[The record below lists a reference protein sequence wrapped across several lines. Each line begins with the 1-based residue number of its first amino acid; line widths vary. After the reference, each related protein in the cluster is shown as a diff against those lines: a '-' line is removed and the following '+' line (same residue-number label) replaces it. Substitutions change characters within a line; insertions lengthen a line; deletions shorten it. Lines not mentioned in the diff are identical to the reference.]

1 MPGRS
6 LAVGVVYGERR
17 FEITMIN
24 IGLVGAGAWGKH
36 LLRNFANLPGSRLK
50 RVCDLSEKVR
60 STVKATY
67 PDVDVVSDFR
77 KIITD
82 PEIDA
87 VVIATTPETH
97 FELSTL
103 ALQAG
108 KDVFVEKPLVLK
120 VDDGAALVELAE
132 RQHKLLM
139 VGHIMVYHPAVLM
152 LKGLIDSGEL
162 GDIHYLYGAR
172 LNLGKVREIENAL
185 WSFAPHDISIVLFLL
200 DKEPVSVT
208 AVAQAYLQ
216 KSKSIED
223 VSFMT
228 MLFEGG
234 EMANI
239 HVSWLDPN
247 KVRKLT
253 VVGSKKM
260 VVFDDTEAS
269 EKVRIYDKGVD
280 RNRDYQTYGE
290 YLSLRTGDIII
301 PKIDSSEPLRSECLH
316 FIECVESRTRPR
328 SDGAEG
334 LKVLK
339 ILAAAQRSIEQ
350 GGVPQK
356 V

>member
-1 MPGRS
+1 M
-6 LAVGVVYGERR
+6 VNV
-17 FEITMIN
+17 
-24 IGLVGAGAWGKH
+24 GLVGAGAWGKH
-36 LLRNFANLPGSRLK
+36 LLRNFASIPGSRLSK
-50 RVCDLSEKVR
+50 VCDLSDRVR
-60 STVKATY
+60 SAVAAAY
-67 PDVDVVSDFR
+67 PDVAVESEFREIVSDS
-77 KIITD
+77 
-82 PEIDA
+82 EIDA

-97 FELSTL
+97 YELSTM
-103 ALQAG
+103 ALKAG

-120 VDDGAALVELAE
+120 VDEGTELVKLAE
-132 RQHKLLM
+132 RQKRLLM
-139 VGHIMVYHPAVLM
+139 VGHIMVYHPAVLK
-152 LKGLIDSGEL
+152 LKDLIDSGEL
-162 GDIHYLYGAR
+162 GNIHYLYGAR

-200 DKEPVSVT
+200 GKEPVSVT
-208 AVAQAYLQ
+208 AVARAYLQ
-216 KSKSIED
+216 KSENIED

-228 MLFEGG
+228 MLFENG

-280 RNRDYQTYGE
+280 RNTDYQTYGE
-290 YLSLRTGDIII
+290 YLSLRTGDIVI
-301 PKIDSSEPLRSECLH
+301 PKVDSSEPLRNECLH
-316 FIECVESRTRPR
+316 FIECVEKRTRPR

-339 ILAAAQRSIEQ
+339 ILAAAQKSIEQ
-350 GGVPQK
+350 GGAPQK
-356 V
+356 I

>member
-1 MPGRS
+1 MVN
-6 LAVGVVYGERR
+6 L
-17 FEITMIN
+17 
-24 IGLVGAGAWGKH
+24 GLVGAGAWGRH
-36 LLRNFANLPGSRLK
+36 LLRNFAGLPGSNLT

-60 STVKATY
+60 SSVAAMY
-67 PDVDVVSDFR
+67 PDIEVDSDFES
-77 KIITD
+77 ILSD
-82 PEIDA
+82 PDIDA

-97 FELSTL
+97 YELSMK
-103 ALQAG
+103 ALRSG

-120 VDDGAALVELAE
+120 VDEGAELVRLADELK
-132 RQHKLLM
+132 RLLM
-139 VGHIMVYHPAVLM
+139 VGHIMVYHPAI
-152 LKGLIDSGEL
+152 LKLKDLIDSGEL
-162 GDIHYLYGAR
+162 GKIHYLYGAR
-172 LNLGKVREIENAL
+172 LNLGKVRDIENAL

-216 KSKSIED
+216 KSQGIED

-228 MLFEGG
+228 LLFEEG

-280 RNRDYQTYGE
+280 RNTEYQTYGE
-290 YLSLRTGDIII
+290 YLSLRTGDIVI
-301 PKIDSSEPLRSECLH
+301 PKVDSSEPLRNECLH
-316 FIECVESRTRPR
+316 FIECVKTRTRPR
-328 SDGAEG
+328 SNGIEG

-339 ILAAAQRSIEQ
+339 ILAAAQRSIEC
-350 GGVPQK
+350 GGAPQK
-356 V
+356 I

>member
-1 MPGRS
+1 
-6 LAVGVVYGERR
+6 
-17 FEITMIN
+17 MIN
-24 IGLVGAGAWGKH
+24 VGLVGAGAWGKH
-36 LLRNFANLPGSRLK
+36 LLRNFANLPGSCLK
-50 RVCDLSEKVR
+50 KVCDLSEKVR
-60 STVKATY
+60 STVTATY
-67 PDVDVVSDFR
+67 PDIQVVSDFK

-97 FELSTL
+97 FELSAL
-103 ALQAG
+103 ALRAG

-132 RQHKLLM
+132 RQQRLLM

-162 GDIHYLYGAR
+162 GDVYYLYSAR
-172 LNLGKVREIENAL
+172 LNLGKVREVENAL

-200 DKEPVSVT
+200 GKEPVSVT
-208 AVAQAYLQ
+208 AVGQAYLQ

-228 MLFEGG
+228 MLFKDG

-280 RNRDYQTYGE
+280 KNRDYQTYGE

-316 FIECVESRTRPR
+316 FIECVENRTRPR

-339 ILAAAQRSIEQ
+339 ILAAAQKSIEQ
-350 GGVPQK
+350 AGAPQK
-356 V
+356 I